1 MAMPVSLLRTE
12 TIVSLEFAPED
23 KADVRAAI
31 QELFGQPQ
39 ITPEVVSAT
48 VLFGGECF
56 TYQDEWDDLCL
67 ISSSA
72 RGIEM
77 LERLAERLAEERE
90 ARLRALREALNA
102 SLDTGGAHGRDEVN
116 GFLATEAAKL
126 AGDGH

>member
-1 MAMPVSLLRTE
+1 MSVSLLRTE
-12 TIVSLEFAPED
+12 TIFSLEFAPED

-56 TYQDEWDDLCL
+56 TYQDEWDDPCL

-72 RGIEM
+72 RGKDM
-77 LERLAERLAEERE
+77 LERLAGRLAEERE
-90 ARLRALREALNA
+90 PRVQALRDTLSA
-102 SLDTGGAHGRDEVN
+102 SLDTGGAHGRDDVKA
-116 GFLATEAAKL
+116 FLAAEAAKL
-126 AGDGH
+126 TGEGH